1 MLESQKHLS
10 QKLFQEFLRVGKMSK
25 TFRNRKR
32 YFDDDNY
39 SYKEVGGRKK
49 KALSKERKKHI
60 KKLVDLRKNELEVLS
75 INAD

>member
-1 MLESQKHLS
+1 M
-10 QKLFQEFLRVGKMSK
+10 GK

>member
-39 SYKEVGGRKK
+39 SYKEVGEQKK
-49 KALSKERKKHI
+49 KALSKERKRHI
-60 KKLVDLRKNELEVLS
+60 KKLVDLRKDELEILD
-75 INAD
+75 INEN